1 MEMNDALAVLAALGQ
16 GTRLAIF
23 RLLVRAAPDG
33 LAAGE
38 ISATLDTPPA
48 TLSFHLAQLG
58 HAGLVTASRRGR
70 SIRYRVAF
78 ATMRHLLAYL
88 TEDCCQGRPE
98 VRGPDAAASTATGRD
113 VDSGGD

>member
-78 ATMRHLLAYL
+78 APMRQLLAYL

-98 VRGPDAAASTATGRD
+98 VRTPLLDPSAR
-113 VDSGGD
+113 